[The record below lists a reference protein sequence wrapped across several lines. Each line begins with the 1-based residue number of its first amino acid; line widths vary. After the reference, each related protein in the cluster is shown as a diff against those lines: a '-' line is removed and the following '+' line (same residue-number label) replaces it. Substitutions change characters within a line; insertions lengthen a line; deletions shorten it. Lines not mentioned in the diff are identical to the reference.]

1 MALTNTFYDGTSGDE
16 LAIDTSIVEAQAAQA
31 AAEAAQTA
39 AEAAQAAAEAAQTA
53 AETAQTNA
61 ETAETNAETAE
72 TNAETAETNAET
84 AQAAAEAAQTAAETA
99 ETNAETAESNADD
112 SASDAQKLA
121 INAEDS
127 QFTLSDGTTTGYSAL
142 HHKEKALD
150 AQTAA
155 ETAKTAA
162 QTAQTAAETAQ
173 TAAENAQTQTESIF
187 DQFGDQYLGSKTS
200 DPTTD
205 NDGDPLNS
213 GDIYW
218 NSTSNTLRFYNGTNW
233 VAPETIATTAAT
245 NASNSATAAATSAT
259 NAATSESNASTSES
273 NASTS
278 ETNAATSATN
288 AATSATNAASS
299 ATTATTQATTATTQ
313 ATAAAASATSAATY
327 AANAASSYDQFDDRY
342 LGSKTSDPSVDNDGN
357 ALVIGALY
365 FNSTD
370 GEMRVYTSS
379 GWVAASSSLAVTF
392 NKYYFTATS
401 NQTAFTGTDDEGE
414 TFTCSP
420 DYVIVTLNG
429 ITLDAV
435 DDYTATSS
443 TITLTTGATAGDELN
458 VYAFAPFTIADVYTQ
473 AQSDSYFVAKAGST
487 MTGALTLSGAPTS
500 SLHAA
505 TKDYVDTQVAA
516 TNELVEDTS
525 PQLGANLDLNSN
537 NITGTGNIDI
547 TGTITS
553 SGNIDGNLVG
563 NISYYAKASSAIAKG
578 DVVMFNGAQGDHLL
592 VVKADMSA
600 SGFKPEWVMGVS
612 ESALSTGDFGNIV
625 SFGQIT
631 NLNTSTYT
639 DGDFL
644 YLSPS
649 TAGAFTTTEPTPT
662 DHIILIAAVTN
673 AANNVSIQVRLSH
686 KPDTDEVPEGSTN
699 LYYTN
704 TRVGTYLSSNGYD
717 TAVNIK
723 ADLVDSAPAT
733 LDTLNELAAALGDD
747 ANFSTTVTTSIA
759 TKLAKASN
767 LSDLTNV
774 ATARTNLGLGTAATT
789 ASTDYATAAQGLLAN
804 SAVQNL
810 SDLNVTATSTEIN
823 YSSGVT
829 SNIQTQLDSK
839 GSTGDALA
847 FSIALG

>member
-99 ETNAETAESNADD
+99 ETNAETSESNADD

-150 AQTAA
+150 AQAAA

-173 TAAENAQTQTESIF
+173 TAAESAQTQTESIF

-218 NSTSNTLRFYNGTNW
+218 NSTSSTLRFYNGTSW

-245 NASNSATAAATSAT
+245 NASNSATSA
-259 NAATSESNASTSES
+259 S
-273 NASTS
+273 
-278 ETNAATSATN
+278 TSATN
-288 AATSATNAASS
+288 AATSATAAS
-299 ATTATTQATTATTQ
+299 Q
-313 ATAAAASATSAATY
+313 SATSAATSASNALTSENSAQTY
-327 AANAASSYDQFDDRY
+327 ASNALISANNSATSASNAATSEANAAASYDNFDDRY
-342 LGSKTSDPSVDNDGN
+342 LGTKSSAPTVDNDGDS
-357 ALVIGALY
+357 LITGALY
-365 FNSTD
+365 FD
-370 GEMRVYTSS
+370 
-379 GWVAASSSLAVTF
+379 SSSNKMKVYSGSAWLNAYVPSSYYVELA
-392 NKYYFTATS
+392 
-401 NQTAFTGTDDEGE
+401 GG
-414 TFTCSP
+414 
-420 DYVIVTLNG
+420 
-429 ITLDAV
+429 
-435 DDYTATSS
+435 
-443 TITLTTGATAGDELN
+443 
-458 VYAFAPFTIADVYTQ
+458 
-473 AQSDSYFVAKAGST
+473 T

-500 SLHAA
+500 NLHAA

-537 NITGTGNIDI
+537 DITGTGNIDI
-547 TGTITS
+547 TGSITS
-553 SGNIDGNLVG
+553 SGNIDGTLVG
-563 NISYYAKASSAIAKG
+563 NVSYYAKASSAIAKG
-578 DVVMFNGAQGDHLL
+578 DIVMFNGAQGDHLL

-625 SFGQIT
+625 SFGQIN
-631 NLNTSTYT
+631 NLNTNTYT

-644 YLSPS
+644 YLDPS

-673 AANNVSIQVRLSH
+673 AANNGSIQVRLSH

-717 TAVNIK
+717 TAANIK

-767 LSDLTNV
+767 LSDLTDA

-789 ASTDYATAAQGLLAN
+789 ASTAYATAAQGLLAD

-810 SDLNVTATSTEIN
+810 SDLSITATSTEIN

-829 SNIQTQLDSK
+829 SSIQTQIDNANSNSL
-839 GSTGDALA
+839 ALA
-847 FSIALG
+847 IALG

>member
-1 MALTNTFYDGTSGDE
+1 MARNSFYDGNPGNDVI
-16 LAIDTSIVEAQAAQA
+16 IDTSVAE
-31 AAEAAQTA
+31 AEAAKLA
-39 AEAAQAAAEAAQTA
+39 AEAAQAAAEI
-53 AETAQTNA
+53 
-61 ETAETNAETAE
+61 AETNAEIAE
-72 TNAETAETNAET
+72 TNAEASETAAASSATSAAASATTATTKASEASTSATNAAASETNAATSETNAATSETNAATSATSAASSASSASTSATSAATAQTAAET
-84 AQAAAEAAQTAAETA
+84 AQAAAEAAETA
-99 ETNAETAESNADD
+99 
-112 SASDAQKLA
+112 
-121 INAEDS
+121 
-127 QFTLSDGTTTGYSAL
+127 
-142 HHKEKALD
+142 
-150 AQTAA
+150 
-155 ETAKTAA
+155 
-162 QTAQTAAETAQ
+162 
-173 TAAENAQTQTESIF
+173 TEILF
-187 DQFGDQYLGSKTS
+187 DQFGDQYLGSKAT

-205 NDGDPLNS
+205 NDGDALTT

-218 NSTSNTLRFYNGTNW
+218 NSTNNTLRFYNGSSW
-233 VAPETIATTAAT
+233 IAPETIATTAAT

-553 SGNIDGNLVG
+553 SGNIDGSLVG

-649 TAGAFTTTEPTPT
+649 AAGAFTTTEPTPT

-673 AANNVSIQVRLSH
+673 AANNGSIQVRLSH
-686 KPDTDEVPEGSTN
+686 KPDTDEVPEGSNN

-704 TRVGTYLSSNGYD
+704 TRVGAYLSSNGYD